1 MTKILIDGVERQSD
15 SEAVQW
21 AALLEGIDRE
31 LATRQRIVIAVNFDG
46 VDMPAFREPSLGD
59 QVVGAKVV
67 ALRSG
72 TENDLMAQCLQEAG
86 EGVEALRL
94 AAAAVGAA
102 FRRHDLTV
110 AHDGLRQVAGGLS
123 TLIAVL
129 QAVALAGRVDIQGGT
144 GQAVTLLNELSS
156 HVQAV
161 IAAQGNQDWLTV
173 ADVLEYDIEPALKR
187 WQGLFSGID
196 TSEAAEPLR
205 AAS

>member
-1 MTKILIDGVERQSD
+1 MTKILLDGVERHGDQASP
-15 SEAVQW
+15 QW
-21 AALLEGIDRE
+21 ATLLESVDRDLE
-31 LATRQRIVIAVNFDG
+31 AKGRIVVAVTVDG
-46 VDMPAFREPSLGD
+46 VDVPAFRDATMGTQL
-59 QVVGAKVV
+59 VAAKIV

-72 TENDLMAQCLQEAG
+72 TESDLMTQCIQDAG
-86 EGVEALRL
+86 EGVEALRT

-102 FRRHDLTV
+102 FRRHDLGV

-129 QAVALAGRVDIQGGT
+129 QAVALAGRVDIQQGT

-156 HVQAV
+156 NVEAV

-173 ADVLEYDIEPALKR
+173 ADVLEYDIEPALQR
-187 WQGLFSGID
+187 WHGLFSAID